1 MNQHE
6 FWNLVGRCR
15 QAAGQDDRQFLQAV
29 KRELS
34 ACSDEELGQFN
45 GIMMEYRSIAYM
57 PGLWEAATLIKTFCS
72 DDSFAYF
79 RAWLIS
85 QGKEVY
91 LSALRCPDS
100 LAELDIGRECT
111 LEAFSYVADNVYRE
125 RTGEWFLPDS
135 LCTLDTGLL
144 DAIHAEIQYGDG
156 VDVMHR
162 AEDGRSFLPRLVK
175 KYLGNQDCRP
185 YWTDWMP
192 EEQETQ
198 WGSDYK
204 SPAPEQSRGPGLSGQ
219 SL

>member
-34 ACSDEELGQFN
+34 ACSDQELGQFN

-72 DDSFAYF
+72 DDSFVYF

-111 LEAFSYVADNVYRE
+111 LETCSYVADDVYRE
-125 RTGEWFLPDS
+125 RTGEWVLLDS
-135 LCTLDTGLL
+135 LFTLDPGLL
-144 DAIHAEIQYGDG
+144 DAMHAEIQ
-156 VDVMHR
+156 
-162 AEDGRSFLPRLVK
+162 
-175 KYLGNQDCRP
+175 
-185 YWTDWMP
+185 
-192 EEQETQ
+192 
-198 WGSDYK
+198 
-204 SPAPEQSRGPGLSGQ
+204 
-219 SL
+219 

>member
-100 LAELDIGRECT
+100 LAELDIGRKCT
-111 LEAFSYVADNVYRE
+111 LEAFSYVADDVYRE

-144 DAIHAEIQYGDG
+144 DAMHAEIQYGDG
-156 VDVMHR
+156 VGVMHR

-175 KYLGNQDCRP
+175 KYSGRSV
-185 YWTDWMP
+185 WTEWTP
-192 EEQETQ
+192 EARETQ

-204 SPAPEQSRGPGLSGQ
+204 SPAPEQSRGSGLSGQ

>member
-1 MNQHE
+1 MDQHD
-6 FWNLVGRCR
+6 FWNLIGRCR
-15 QAAGQDDRQFLQAV
+15 QAAGQDDSQFLQAV

-57 PGLWEAATLIKTFCS
+57 PGLWEAATLIKSFCS
-72 DDSFAYF
+72 DDSFTYF

-100 LAELDIGRECT
+100 LAELDIGRKCT
-111 LEAFSYVADNVYRE
+111 LEAFSYVADDVYRE
-125 RTGEWFLPDS
+125 RTGE
-135 LCTLDTGLL
+135 L
-144 DAIHAEIQYGDG
+144 DAMHAEIQYGDG
-156 VDVMHR
+156 VGAMHR

-175 KYLGNQDCRP
+175 KYLGDRACRSG
-185 YWTDWMP
+185 WTEWTP
-192 EEQETQ
+192 EARETQ

-204 SPAPEQSRGPGLSGQ
+204 SPAPEQSRGPGLSSQ